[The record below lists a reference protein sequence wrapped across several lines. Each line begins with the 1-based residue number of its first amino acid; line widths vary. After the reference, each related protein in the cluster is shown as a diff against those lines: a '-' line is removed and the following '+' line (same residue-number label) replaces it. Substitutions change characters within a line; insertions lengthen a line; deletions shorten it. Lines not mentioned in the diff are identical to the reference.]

1 MVRAANWDPEGWVPS
16 PALPL
21 TSSVTLGR
29 VLHLSELLLSPLKND
44 TVGQHGSQRPLQF

>member
-1 MVRAANWDPEGWVPS
+1 MVKAEDGEPEGWVPS

-29 VLHLSELLLSPLKND
+29 APHLSELLLSPLKND
-44 TVGQHGSQRPLQF
+44 TVG